1 VLAQQ
6 VIMGRAYVG
15 LGAASAL
22 HAVCLWFVTC
32 AVEAQTPYDPAPLDP
47 DTVDSPY
54 GEPSPADYP
63 ITVDPETRA
72 APPQLPAAQA
82 TAAARTPPPTAAAIR
97 HTVAV
102 DPGEG
107 GNWGQTRAL
116 GEHNF
121 QLSSFVPSALIDSH
135 LGIRAGVEYHQ
146 VPGFAQLPSLV
157 SSGPQAVDL
166 RTINVA
172 ETLDF
177 AIRLHDHFAI
187 YGDGYGK
194 ARVGANTATLL
205 GTGADYTYGGDLG
218 LLVKLF
224 RAGSFQLS
232 VRGQAGYYDGQSA
245 GILALFQD
253 LSMIAQD
260 AVLKV
265 QRNPVLDL
273 NQAIDQL
280 NNAFRTATSDLL
292 TPFSG
297 FSYGFA
303 LNAAQAVGRYFG
315 LQASL
320 GYYVDNATYRPTR
333 YDTATGG
340 PVTREQTIKTTRPS
354 LGLAIDVDAS
364 PAGLPFAML
373 LEYRATPINVNS
385 QEDANY
391 DLTSFE
397 HLVAL
402 GLFYSGRRDLQ
413 LGFTGYTLFGQPPA
427 IGANAIPSGKPLDL
441 ALQLVFRYFW

>member
-1 VLAQQ
+1 
-6 VIMGRAYVG
+6 MFTRRAYVG

-22 HAVCLWFVTC
+22 WFVTC
-32 AVEAQTPYDPAPLDP
+32 AGHAQAPDDVAPIEPEVL
-47 DTVDSPY
+47 DSPY
-54 GEPSPADYP
+54 GEPSRYP
-63 ITVDPETRA
+63 ISVDPETA
-72 APPQLPAAQA
+72 APPPQRAAQPKA
-82 TAAARTPPPTAAAIR
+82 APPHLPPMAARRARALEAEPA
-97 HTVAV
+97 
-102 DPGEG
+102 EG
-107 GNWGQTRAL
+107 GTWGQARAL

-121 QLSSFVPSALIDSH
+121 QLSSFVPSALVESH
-135 LGIRAGVEYHQ
+135 IGIRAGVEYHQ

-177 AIRLHDHFAI
+177 AVRLHDHFAI

-194 ARVGANTATLL
+194 ARVGANIATLL

-232 VRGQAGYYDGQSA
+232 VRGQAGYYAGQSA

-253 LSMIAQD
+253 LSLIAQD

-273 NQAIDQL
+273 NQAIEQL
-280 NNAFRTATSDLL
+280 NSAFRTATSDLL
-292 TPFSG
+292 TPFNG
-297 FSYGFA
+297 FTYGFA
-303 LNAAQAVGRYFG
+303 LNAAQAIGRYFG

-333 YDTATGG
+333 FDTTTGG

-385 QEDANY
+385 QEDTHY

-402 GLFYSGRRDLQ
+402 GVFYSGRRDLQ
-413 LGFTGYTLFGQPPA
+413 LGFTGYTLFGQTPA
-427 IGANAIPSGKPLDL
+427 IGANATPSGKPLDL

>member
-1 VLAQQ
+1 
-6 VIMGRAYVG
+6 MGRAYVA

-22 HAVCLWFVTC
+22 HGLCLLLLT
-32 AVEAQTPYDPAPLDP
+32 AAAHAQDDAPLEPQPSPYDEPA
-47 DTVDSPY
+47 T
-54 GEPSPADYP
+54 PSYP
-63 ITVDPETRA
+63 ITVDPENTAPPPRRA
-72 APPQLPAAQA
+72 AAPARPLQ
-82 TAAARTPPPTAAAIR
+82 PTAARAR
-97 HTVAV
+97 APEPELE
-102 DPGEG
+102 PGG
-107 GNWGQTRAL
+107 TWGQTRSL

-121 QLSSFVPSALIDSH
+121 QLSAFVPSALVDSH

-166 RTINVA
+166 RTVNVA

-177 AIRLHDHFAI
+177 AVRLHDYFAI

-194 ARVGANTATLL
+194 ARVGANIATLL

-218 LLVKLF
+218 LMVKLF
-224 RAGSFQLS
+224 RAGSFQLA
-232 VRGQAGYYDGQSA
+232 VRGQAGFYAGQSA

-253 LSMIAQD
+253 LNVIAQD
-260 AVLKV
+260 ALQKV

-280 NNAFRTATSDLL
+280 NTAFRTATSDLL

-297 FSYGFA
+297 FTYGFA
-303 LNAAQAVGRYFG
+303 LNAAQAIGRYVG

-320 GYYVDNATYRPTR
+320 GFYVDSATYRPTR
-333 YDTATGG
+333 YDTSSGG
-340 PVTREQTIKTTRPS
+340 PVTREQTIRTTRPS

-385 QEDANY
+385 DDSEFDT
-391 DLTSFE
+391 TSFE

-427 IGANAIPSGKPLDL
+427 LGANATPSGKPLDL